1 VHPAPHAGRAP
12 PPSILPETARRRQ
25 AFCLQCF
32 YFHFYKTFPW
42 HESQLQGE
50 EVVKTG
56 CSALKE
62 DYSAVWQ
69 MPMQLP
75 IQHRDRLTRLL
86 GLEVAR

>member
-1 VHPAPHAGRAP
+1 M
-12 PPSILPETARRRQ
+12 
-25 AFCLQCF
+25 
-32 YFHFYKTFPW
+32 
-42 HESQLQGE
+42 
-50 EVVKTG
+50 VKTG